1 MVAGGYPAQGM
12 VGLHQ
17 LLVSSHDK
25 QPGLLETLFSSHPMS
40 AERVATA
47 RRRAET
53 TYAATR
59 GAPAQRERYMDR
71 TASLRR
77 LKPTIAACQNGELA
91 MSTKD
96 LPEAQQQFEAALKHT
111 PEDYAANLRMAQ
123 CLAAQNRLAD
133 ARRYADTARR
143 VYPQEAQAMKLG
155 ATLRLGQREPAAA
168 LAELQA
174 FDRVLPGDPGVLFLK
189 GVSLDVM
196 GQGRQAAEHYAAFL
210 RVTQQGG
217 AAQHAAAR
225 LKALGATP

>member
-1 MVAGGYPAQGM
+1 
-12 VGLHQ
+12 
-17 LLVSSHDK
+17 
-25 QPGLLETLFSSHPMS
+25 MS

-91 MSTKD
+91 MSKKD

>member
-1 MVAGGYPAQGM
+1 
-12 VGLHQ
+12 
-17 LLVSSHDK
+17 
-25 QPGLLETLFSSHPMS
+25 MS
-40 AERVATA
+40 
-47 RRRAET
+47 
-53 TYAATR
+53 
-59 GAPAQRERYMDR
+59 
-71 TASLRR
+71 
-77 LKPTIAACQNGELA
+77 K
-91 MSTKD
+91 KD

-174 FDRVLPGDPGVLFLK
+174 FDGVLPGDPGVLFLK